1 MPTPALHH
9 GPYGTP
15 SVIPGCYVTC
25 LFRGVVKLVGL
36 SSGAI
41 PWPIGEKD
49 GERALVVY
57 RGLARALTC
66 KPAEGIAAAWGVPL
80 DAVKQWQATL
90 RPKPERKPP
99 PKRKLNNDRRWT
111 AVDDNVVLSISD
123 PKVAAQKVG
132 RTPGAVRTRKPMLT
146 AGFTKA
152 ADKMRK
158 PRRKRRRR

>member
-1 MPTPALHH
+1 MTTLGHTASLLQSTGPLIILAAMPTPALQY

-25 LFRGVVKLVGL
+25 LFRGVVKLAGL
-36 SSGAI
+36 STAAI

-99 PKRKLNNDRRWT
+99 PKRKLNMT
-111 AVDDNVVLSISD
+111 AAGPPWMITWCCRSAILKSP
-123 PKVAAQKVG
+123 PKRLAA
-132 RTPGAVRTRKPMLT
+132 RLERCERESPC
-146 AGFTKA
+146 
-152 ADKMRK
+152 
-158 PRRKRRRR
+158 